1 MLGWRVALREFE
13 KDPLLF
19 TSSPRFS
26 LVDWLRLR
34 NDLVSRP
41 PSGWSDTRLFRTF
54 PMKFI
59 CSGSPQFA
67 AIDSISTMFQRF
79 RMATVVALVALNS
92 NSITLD
98 ELLPGLRGGGG
109 GGGGREEEEEG
120 EGGGGELFNSSM
132 KQIRKNARYIQSVYV
147 HVYTSFSCVYT
158 H

>member
-109 GGGGREEEEEG
+109 GGR
-120 EGGGGELFNSSM
+120 EGGGGGGRGRGRGVIQQLNEANP
-132 KQIRKNARYIQSVYV
+132 QECTVHTICIRTCIYV
-147 HVYTSFSCVYT
+147 I
-158 H
+158 